1 MTIFLIP
8 RSNPEPVTED
18 KTVNNNKQQEQPRSW
33 FMNDDKEKSA
43 TKDDLSTHLSKL
55 KLNEERT
62 EIK

>member
-1 MTIFLIP
+1 M
-8 RSNPEPVTED
+8 TED

-33 FMNDDKEKSA
+33 LMNDNKEKSA

>member
-1 MTIFLIP
+1 M
-8 RSNPEPVTED
+8 TED